1 MNESIQL
8 YRRLLGSVRP
18 YSRVVLLSI
27 LAMVAAA
34 SLEPV
39 LPSLL
44 KPLVDESL
52 IKKSQTAQW
61 QVPLF
66 LMLAFLIV
74 HVYLA
79 TAGHTPL
86 AHIKAMITGWEDVH

>member
-34 SLEPV
+34 SLER
-39 LPSLL
+39 
-44 KPLVDESL
+44 K
-52 IKKSQTAQW
+52 
-61 QVPLF
+61 
-66 LMLAFLIV
+66 
-74 HVYLA
+74 
-79 TAGHTPL
+79 
-86 AHIKAMITGWEDVH
+86 